1 MDKIEEI
8 LDNIHSELKF
18 KEDENIKWE
27 LPEQLMIVKHILPTD
42 SVLELGGSI
51 GRASCVIN
59 YILDNKI
66 NHVVVEPNLDEA
78 EKLEKNRAL
87 NSFGFQVEKSA
98 ISSIPLYS
106 KGWHT
111 YKEKIEGS
119 TEVKTITYNELKE
132 KYNLNFTALII
143 DNEGNFVDTLND
155 YPEILDNLRLLQI
168 EHDFNNENDIKFFNN
183 MMLSNS
189 FTMVDKYLKTQKHG
203 PGMAWDDGIE
213 IDPIFVSIW
222 KRV

>member
-8 LDNIHSELKF
+8 LDDIHSELKF
-18 KEDENIKWE
+18 LEDENIKWE

-106 KGWHT
+106 KG
-111 YKEKIEGS
+111 
-119 TEVKTITYNELKE
+119 ELKRDKE
-132 KYNLNFTALII
+132 
-143 DNEGNFVDTLND
+143 FVLKKLGFSDLEFDELMNSTPVN
-155 YPEILDNLRLLQI
+155 
-168 EHDFNNENDIKFFNN
+168 HDFYQTDRIYIEP
-183 MMLSNS
+183 L
-189 FTMVDKYLKTQKHG
+189 LKLASLLGVKG
-203 PGMAWDDGIE
+203 FYG
-213 IDPIFVSIW
+213 
-222 KRV
+222 